1 MIEHIKNGLNKRKV
15 KLFLMFL
22 LGSSLAWFVGH
33 LAEHYISDTTFE
45 VDYGNPP
52 DSLLLQKVSKK
63 NINVR
68 LNASGFRLLL
78 FGLKR
83 KSVHVDLS
91 SLERIGTKYYLSP
104 RSYRN
109 QIGNQLS
116 KFIQIVDMDRDTMF
130 FNFLKLYKKKLAV
143 VSKVDMD
150 LGQHYLLDK
159 NWKLVPDS
167 ITVKGPKD
175 EISGLEH
182 IETMKTSLSSV
193 RPSFSE
199 ELELQLPENLKNTS
213 FSHRKVKITGDIF
226 RFSERIIQVPIHVIN
241 VPPDVIVRTFPET
254 ASIMCRDRL
263 DVLKGLQITDFEI
276 SADYAQVKGNVDN
289 LLQLK
294 LTKKADSVNVVQLK
308 DDKVE
313 FILMKP

>member
-1 MIEHIKNGLNKRKV
+1 
-15 KLFLMFL
+15 MFL

-33 LAEHYISDTTFE
+33 LAEHYVSDTTFE

-68 LNASGFRLLL
+68 LNASGFQLLL
-78 FGLKR
+78 FGLKH
-83 KSVHVDLS
+83 KSVYVDLS
-91 SLERIGTKYYLSP
+91 SLETMGTKYYLSP
-104 RSYRN
+104 RSYRD
-109 QIGNQLS
+109 QIGTQLS

-143 VSKVDMD
+143 VSNVDMD

-159 NWKLVPDS
+159 NLKLVPDS
-167 ITVKGPKD
+167 ITVIGPKD

-182 IETMKTSLSSV
+182 IETIKISLSPV

-199 ELELQLPENLKNTS
+199 ELGLQLPEILKNTT
-213 FSHRKVKITGDIF
+213 FSHRKVKIVGEIF
-226 RFSERIIQVPIHVIN
+226 RFSERIIQVPINVIN
-241 VPPDVIVRTFPET
+241 VPPDVVVRTFPET

-263 DVLKGLQITDFEI
+263 DVLKGLRKIDFEV
-276 SADYAQVKGNVDN
+276 SADYAQIKENGDN
-289 LLQLK
+289 ILQLK
-294 LTKKADSVNVVQLK
+294 LTRKADSINVVQLK